1 MVPFKRPKAQP
12 LWGAGEM
19 KEKIRAM
26 IREAIERLTKEEVP
40 FSVEYPANE
49 RFGDYATNVAFV
61 LGTLFKTAPSDVAQ
75 KILKNLPPEEAL
87 EKVEVAGGG
96 FLNFYVKDKVWF
108 ETLREACIK
117 GPEYGR
123 QAPSGKRVLVEFV
136 SANPTG
142 PLHIGHGRIA
152 AFGDSLSRL
161 LEWTGWQV
169 EREFYINDMGTQ
181 MELLGASVLARY
193 GELLGGQM
201 DFPEDGYR
209 GEYIYDV
216 ARRLIEKYGEKLLK
230 LPKEEA
236 LKISSLEAQNII
248 MQWIREELES
258 FRVKFDNFV
267 SEASLH
273 QESQVDK
280 TLEELNKKGF
290 LYEKDGA
297 IWFKSTLFGDE
308 KDRVVIRAQGTKTY
322 FASDIAYHQQKFL
335 RGYDLLINIWGAD
348 HHGYVKRLEAA
359 VEALGFSKEKLKVI
373 LVQLV
378 TLLRKGKRVSM
389 STRAGEFDALR
400 DVIKEVGVDATR
412 FFLLLR
418 RADSPLDF
426 DLEVAKA
433 QNEENPVYY
442 VQYAHARISSIFKKA
457 KEKNLMLPDP
467 RQTDLSSLSLP
478 EERTLA
484 KNVGIFP
491 EILNDASSAYEPH
504 ILSSYL
510 LSLAKAFHSYYNKHR
525 VLNESEPLRN
535 ARLIL
540 VWGVKEVIRN
550 GLEILGVQAPEEM

>member
-1 MVPFKRPKAQP
+1 
-12 LWGAGEM
+12 M

-61 LGTLFKTAPSDVAQ
+61 LGTLFKIAPSDVAQ

-123 QAPSGKRVLVEFV
+123 KAPSGKRVLVEFV

-201 DFPEDGYR
+201 EFPEDGYR

-216 ARRLIEKYGEKLLK
+216 ARKLIEKYGEKLLK

-236 LKISSLEAQNII
+236 LKISSFEAQNII

-457 KEKNLMLPDP
+457 EGKNLMLPDP

-491 EILNDASSAYEPH
+491 EILNDASSAFEPH

>member
-1 MVPFKRPKAQP
+1 
-12 LWGAGEM
+12 M

-26 IREAIERLTKEEVP
+26 IREAIKRLTKEEVP

-117 GPEYGR
+117 GLEYGR

-290 LYEKDGA
+290 LYDKDGA

-322 FASDIAYHQQKFL
+322 FASDIAYHRQKFL

-491 EILNDASSAYEPH
+491 EILNDASSAFEPH

>member
-1 MVPFKRPKAQP
+1 
-12 LWGAGEM
+12 M

-26 IREAIERLTKEEVP
+26 IRKAIERLTKEEVP

-193 GELLGGQM
+193 GELLRGQM

-491 EILNDASSAYEPH
+491 EILNDASSAFEPH

>member
-1 MVPFKRPKAQP
+1 
-12 LWGAGEM
+12 M

-26 IREAIERLTKEEVP
+26 IREAIKGLTKEEVP

-123 QAPSGKRVLVEFV
+123 KAPSGKRVLVEFV

-169 EREFYINDMGTQ
+169 EREFYINDMGRQ

-201 DFPEDGYR
+201 EFPEDGYR

-216 ARRLIEKYGEKLLK
+216 ARKLIEKYGEKLLK

-236 LKISSLEAQNII
+236 LKISSFEAQNII

-273 QESQVDK
+273 QEGQVDK

-290 LYEKDGA
+290 LYDKDGA

-322 FASDIAYHQQKFL
+322 FASDIAYHRQKFL

-457 KEKNLMLPDP
+457 EKKNLTLPDP

-491 EILNDASSAYEPH
+491 EILNDASSAFEPH

>member
-1 MVPFKRPKAQP
+1 
-12 LWGAGEM
+12 M

-193 GELLGGQM
+193 GELLRGQM

-457 KEKNLMLPDP
+457 EEKNLMLPDP

-491 EILNDASSAYEPH
+491 EILNDASSAFEPH

-540 VWGVKEVIRN
+540 VWGVREVIRN

>member
-1 MVPFKRPKAQP
+1 
-12 LWGAGEM
+12 M

-26 IREAIERLTKEEVP
+26 IRKAIERLTKEEVP

-378 TLLRKGKRVSM
+378 TLLRKGKKVSM

-457 KEKNLMLPDP
+457 EEKNLMLPDP

-491 EILNDASSAYEPH
+491 EILNDASSAFEPH

>member
-1 MVPFKRPKAQP
+1 
-12 LWGAGEM
+12 M

-26 IREAIERLTKEEVP
+26 IREAIKRLTKEEVP

-491 EILNDASSAYEPH
+491 EILNDASSAFEPH

>member
-1 MVPFKRPKAQP
+1 
-12 LWGAGEM
+12 M

-26 IREAIERLTKEEVP
+26 IREAIEGLTKEEVP

-123 QAPSGKRVLVEFV
+123 KAPSGKRVLVEFV

-201 DFPEDGYR
+201 EFPEDGYR

-216 ARRLIEKYGEKLLK
+216 ARKLIEKYGEKLLK

-236 LKISSLEAQNII
+236 LKISSFEAQNII

-273 QESQVDK
+273 QEGQVDK

-290 LYEKDGA
+290 LYDKDGA

-322 FASDIAYHQQKFL
+322 FASDIAYHRQKFL

-457 KEKNLMLPDP
+457 EEKNLTLPDP

-491 EILNDASSAYEPH
+491 EILNDASSAFEPH

>member
-1 MVPFKRPKAQP
+1 
-12 LWGAGEM
+12 M

-26 IREAIERLTKEEVP
+26 IREAIKGLTKEEVP

-123 QAPSGKRVLVEFV
+123 KAPSGKRVLVEFV

-169 EREFYINDMGTQ
+169 EREFYINDMGRQ

-201 DFPEDGYR
+201 EFPEDGYR

-216 ARRLIEKYGEKLLK
+216 ARKLIEKYGEKLLK

-236 LKISSLEAQNII
+236 LKISSFEAQNII

-273 QESQVDK
+273 QEGQVDK

-290 LYEKDGA
+290 LYDKDGA

-322 FASDIAYHQQKFL
+322 FASDIAYHRQKFL

-457 KEKNLMLPDP
+457 EEKNLTLPDP

-491 EILNDASSAYEPH
+491 EILNDASSAFEPH

>member
-1 MVPFKRPKAQP
+1 
-12 LWGAGEM
+12 M

-442 VQYAHARISSIFKKA
+442 LQYAHARISSIFKKA
-457 KEKNLMLPDP
+457 EEKNLMLPDP

>member
-1 MVPFKRPKAQP
+1 MRERIIA
-12 LWGAGEM
+12 LI
-19 KEKIRAM
+19 KEALGKI
-26 IREAIERLTKEEVP
+26 TKEEVS

-61 LGTLFKTAPSDVAQ
+61 LGTLFKSNPLNLAQ
-75 KILKNLPPEEAL
+75 KILENLPQEEAL

-96 FLNFYVKDKVWF
+96 FLNFYVKDEVWF
-108 ETLREACIK
+108 EALREACVK
-117 GPEYGR
+117 GREYGR
-123 QAPSGKRVLVEFV
+123 KAPFGRRVLVEFV

-142 PLHIGHGRIA
+142 PLHIGHGRIS
-152 AFGDSLSRL
+152 AFGDSLARL

-169 EREFYINDMGTQ
+169 EREFYINDVGKQ
-181 MELLGASVLARY
+181 MELLGESVFARY
-193 GELLGGQM
+193 VELLGIKT

-209 GEYIYDV
+209 GEYIFDV
-216 ARRLIEKYGEKLLK
+216 AKKLIEKYNGELLK

-236 LKISSLEAQNII
+236 LKISSSEAQNII
-248 MQWIREELES
+248 MQWIKEELEA

-267 SEASLH
+267 SEASLYR
-273 QESQVDK
+273 EGQVEN
-280 TLEELNKKGF
+280 TLEELKKKGF
-290 LYEKDGA
+290 LYEEDGA
-297 IWFKSTLFGDE
+297 VWFKSSLFGDE
-308 KDRVVIRAQGTKTY
+308 KDRVVIRAQRTKTY
-322 FASDIAYHQQKFL
+322 FASDIAYHRQKFL
-335 RGYDLLINIWGAD
+335 RNYDLLINIWGAD

-359 VEALGFSKEKLKVI
+359 VEALGFPKEKLKVI

-378 TLLRKGKRVSM
+378 NLLRKGKRVSM

-418 RADSPLDF
+418 RVDSPLDF
-426 DLEVAKA
+426 DLELAKA

-457 KEKNLMLPDP
+457 EERKLSLPDP
-467 RQTDLSSLSLP
+467 LKTDLSFLSLP
-478 EERTLA
+478 EERNLA
-484 KNVGIFP
+484 KSVGIFP
-491 EILNDASSAYEPH
+491 EILDDASLAFEPH
-504 ILSSYL
+504 ILSTYL
-510 LSLAKAFHSYYNKHR
+510 LSLAKTFHSYYNKHR
-525 VLNESEPLRN
+525 VLNESEALRN

>member
-1 MVPFKRPKAQP
+1 MRERISA
-12 LWGAGEM
+12 LI
-19 KEKIRAM
+19 KEALGKI
-26 IREAIERLTKEEVP
+26 TKEEVS
-40 FSVEYPANE
+40 FSVEYPTNE

-61 LGTLFKTAPSDVAQ
+61 LGTLFKSNPLNLAQ
-75 KILKNLPPEEAL
+75 KILENLPQEEAL

-96 FLNFYVKDKVWF
+96 FLNFYVKNEVWF
-108 ETLREACIK
+108 ETLREACVK
-117 GPEYGR
+117 GREYGR
-123 QAPSGKRVLVEFV
+123 KAPSGRRVLVEFV

-152 AFGDSLSRL
+152 AFGDSLARL

-169 EREFYINDMGTQ
+169 EREFYINDVGKQ
-181 MELLGASVLARY
+181 MELLGESVFARY
-193 GELLGGQM
+193 GELLGVKT

-209 GEYIYDV
+209 GEYIFDV
-216 ARRLIEKYGEKLLK
+216 AKKLIEKYNEELLK
-230 LPKEEA
+230 LPREEA
-236 LKISSLEAQNII
+236 LKISSFEAQNII
-248 MQWIREELES
+248 MQWIKEELEA

-267 SEASLH
+267 SEASLYR
-273 QESQVDK
+273 EGQVENALK
-280 TLEELNKKGF
+280 ELEKKGL

-297 IWFKSTLFGDE
+297 IWFKSSLFGDE

-322 FASDIAYHQQKFL
+322 FASDIAYHRQKIL

-359 VEALGFSKEKLKVI
+359 LEAMGFPKEKLKII

-378 TLLRKGKRVSM
+378 NLLRKGKRVSM

-418 RADSPLDF
+418 RVDSPLDF
-426 DLEVAKA
+426 DLELAKA
-433 QNEENPVYY
+433 QSEENPVYY

-457 KEKNLMLPDP
+457 EERGLNPPDP
-467 RQTDLSSLSLP
+467 GKTDLSFLSLP

-491 EILNDASSAYEPH
+491 EILNDASSAFEPH
-504 ILSSYL
+504 ILSTYL
-510 LSLAKAFHSYYNKHR
+510 LSLAKTFHSYYNKHR
-525 VLNESEPLRN
+525 VLNESEHLRN

-540 VWGVKEVIRN
+540 VWGVKEVLRN

>member
-1 MVPFKRPKAQP
+1 
-12 LWGAGEM
+12 
-19 KEKIRAM
+19 
-26 IREAIERLTKEEVP
+26 
-40 FSVEYPANE
+40 
-49 RFGDYATNVAFV
+49 
-61 LGTLFKTAPSDVAQ
+61 
-75 KILKNLPPEEAL
+75 
-87 EKVEVAGGG
+87 
-96 FLNFYVKDKVWF
+96 
-108 ETLREACIK
+108 
-117 GPEYGR
+117 
-123 QAPSGKRVLVEFV
+123 
-136 SANPTG
+136 
-142 PLHIGHGRIA
+142 
-152 AFGDSLSRL
+152 
-161 LEWTGWQV
+161 
-169 EREFYINDMGTQ
+169 
-181 MELLGASVLARY
+181 
-193 GELLGGQM
+193 
-201 DFPEDGYR
+201 
-209 GEYIYDV
+209 
-216 ARRLIEKYGEKLLK
+216 
-230 LPKEEA
+230 
-236 LKISSLEAQNII
+236 
-248 MQWIREELES
+248 
-258 FRVKFDNFV
+258 
-267 SEASLH
+267 
-273 QESQVDK
+273 
-280 TLEELNKKGF
+280 
-290 LYEKDGA
+290 
-297 IWFKSTLFGDE
+297 
-308 KDRVVIRAQGTKTY
+308 
-322 FASDIAYHQQKFL
+322 
-335 RGYDLLINIWGAD
+335 LINIWGAD

-491 EILNDASSAYEPH
+491 EILNDASSAFEPH

>member
-1 MVPFKRPKAQP
+1 
-12 LWGAGEM
+12 M

-26 IREAIERLTKEEVP
+26 IREAIKRLTKEEVP

-290 LYEKDGA
+290 LYDKDGA

-491 EILNDASSAYEPH
+491 EILNDASSAFEPH

>member
-1 MVPFKRPKAQP
+1 
-12 LWGAGEM
+12 M

-26 IREAIERLTKEEVP
+26 IREAIKGLTKEEVP

-123 QAPSGKRVLVEFV
+123 KAPSGKRVLVEFV

-201 DFPEDGYR
+201 EFPEDGYR

-216 ARRLIEKYGEKLLK
+216 ARKLIEKYGEKLLK

-236 LKISSLEAQNII
+236 LKISSFEAQNII

-273 QESQVDK
+273 QEGQVDK

-290 LYEKDGA
+290 LYDKDGA

-322 FASDIAYHQQKFL
+322 FASDIAYHRQKFL

-457 KEKNLMLPDP
+457 EEKNLTLPDP

-491 EILNDASSAYEPH
+491 EILNDASSAFEPH